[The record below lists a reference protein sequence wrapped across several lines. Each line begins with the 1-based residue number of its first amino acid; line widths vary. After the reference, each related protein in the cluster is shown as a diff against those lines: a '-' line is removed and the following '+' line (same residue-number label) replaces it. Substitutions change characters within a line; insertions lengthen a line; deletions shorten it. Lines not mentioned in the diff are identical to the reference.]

1 VTAVQRRTQ
10 AERRAATR
18 DALLEAAVDCL
29 VARGYAGTTTRLIA
43 ESAGVSP
50 GALQHHFPSKAA
62 LMGEVRRHLT
72 TKAAEQLLPLAA
84 LRTSTIRERNEQ
96 ILDRSWELYKGPL
109 MQAALEL
116 LVAARTDPELRS
128 TAAEAS
134 RYVASWNEAAGPMM
148 FPELA
153 GRPDLLGY
161 METVQS
167 TLRGLAL
174 GAIGNEID
182 PDAAWPAVR
191 ANLLALYDAYAQQEP

>member
-1 VTAVQRRTQ
+1 VAEGKRRTQ

-18 DALLEAAVDCL
+18 GALLDAAVACL
-29 VARGYAGTTTRLIA
+29 IERGYAGTTTRLIA
-43 ESAGVSP
+43 ERAGVSP

-62 LMGEVRRHLT
+62 LMAEVRAHLT
-72 TKAAEQLLPLAA
+72 LKFAEQLLPLAGLEA
-84 LRTSTIRERNEQ
+84 RTIRERNER

-116 LVAARTDPELRS
+116 MVAARTDLELRG
-128 TAAEAS
+128 TGTGAS
-134 RYVASWNEAAGPMM
+134 RYVTSWNEAAGPMM

-167 TLRGLAL
+167 TFRGLAL
-174 GAIGNEID
+174 AMIANEAD
-182 PDAAWPAVR
+182 PEAVWPAVR
-191 ANLLALYDAYAQQEP
+191 SNLLALYDAFADRDL